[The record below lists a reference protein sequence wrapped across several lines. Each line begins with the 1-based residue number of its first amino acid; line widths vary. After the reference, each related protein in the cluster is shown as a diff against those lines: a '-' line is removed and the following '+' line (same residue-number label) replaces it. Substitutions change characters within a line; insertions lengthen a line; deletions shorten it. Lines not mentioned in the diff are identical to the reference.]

1 MIPRRKGNGHEPS
14 VVMRMRVRTL
24 VFLGYQL
31 LFMGQ
36 TPAPPAFEDVSFETS
51 SKYKGKAIRL
61 RGELLR
67 PPANHKLPAVVLMHG
82 CSGWLP
88 AAHAALRTH
97 SQYLAQHGFI
107 VLNLDSSGPRGNV
120 GELVCEDAQEASDAI
135 EYRTEDAFDAMAF
148 LRSRPDVDG
157 RNIFLMGQGL
167 GAIVA
172 LRTAVLDR
180 RGFRAVAAFYP
191 HCFVLQNVSPLKLA
205 AIVFAGEKD
214 DWTPAFSCTIAKG
227 IDRMP
232 GADFELIVYPG
243 AVHGFDLE
251 IKIQTYI
258 RYLVGHDA
266 HAASDSRARMLAFFK
281 RHMASPGAK

>member
-1 MIPRRKGNGHEPS
+1 
-14 VVMRMRVRTL
+14 MRIRTL
-24 VFLGYQL
+24 VFLGCQL

-36 TPAPPAFEDVSFETS
+36 APVTSAFEDMSFEAS
-51 SKYKGKAIRL
+51 SKHKGKAIRL

-67 PPANHKLPAVVLMHG
+67 PSSVAHKAPAVVLMHG
-82 CSGWLP
+82 CGGWQP
-88 AAHAALRTH
+88 PAHASLRKH
-97 SQYLAQHGFI
+97 SEYLAQHGFI
-107 VLNLDSSGPRGNV
+107 ALNLDSFGPRGNA
-120 GELVCEDAQEASDAI
+120 GGLVCEDAQEASDAI

-157 RNIFLMGQGL
+157 RNIYLMGQSL

-191 HCFVLQNVSPLKLA
+191 HCFVLQNVSPLKTA

-232 GADFELIVYPG
+232 GENFELIVYPG
-243 AVHGFDLE
+243 AVHGLDLE
-251 IKIQTYI
+251 IKVQTYI

-266 HAASDSRARMLAFFK
+266 HAANDSRDRMLAFFK
-281 RHMASPGAK
+281 RHMVSPGTK